1 MRMRKLDSK
10 ALYDI
15 REGMV
20 IRVKYPDGQTK
31 TGVIYSL
38 RRSGVGGTRIKCN
51 VKSGKPFFITT
62 QEIRAKTIEFAILK
76 NHSPIDTF
84 GLNCKWDFVS
94 NH

>member
-1 MRMRKLDSK
+1 MKMRKLDSK

-15 REGMV
+15 REGLV

-38 RRSGVGGTRIKCN
+38 RRRGLGKNRIKCN
-51 VKSGKPFFITT
+51 VKKGTPFFITK
-62 QEIRAKTIEFAILK
+62 QEIKSGKIEFAILW